1 MSPAP
6 GRAPVVVGVD
16 AAGSAG
22 DAVDWASAE
31 ASARGCPL
39 HVVHAF
45 HHPPLPVD
53 PCGVAA
59 TMDGVLMTRAAAEQ
73 VLAQAVARARSI
85 ASDVDVSPLLQFGPP
100 ARALLGEARSACLLV
115 LGSRGLSGLRGLL
128 ARSVTVQVAAHACCP
143 VVVVQPLA
151 GADDPGWS
159 PPRVVV
165 GVDATATSTPA
176 VGFAFQ
182 AARQRG
188 IPLVAV
194 QAWTPD
200 PPADLEGVSG
210 PPALPEALARR
221 TLERALDRWQPEF
234 TDVPVHTALVR
245 GDPAHALVAQ
255 SRGAALLVVGTRGR
269 AHLRGMM
276 LGSVSQAV
284 QHHGYCP
291 VAIIRYDNALT
302 ATRPAGGVADP
313 APEHDHTSGH
323 HEGPSTPRNRR
334 WTS

>member
-1 MSPAP
+1 MSPAR
-6 GRAPVVVGVD
+6 GRAPVVVGID

-31 ASARGCPL
+31 ASARGRPL

-45 HHPPLPVD
+45 QLPLPVD
-53 PCGVAA
+53 PYGVVP
-59 TMDGVLMTRAAAEQ
+59 TTDGVLMARAAAEHA
-73 VLAQAVARARSI
+73 LARAVARARSV
-85 ASDVDVSPLLQFGPP
+85 ASDVEVSPLLLCGPP
-100 ARALLGEARSACLLV
+100 ARAVLGEATGACLVV
-115 LGSRGLSGLRGLL
+115 LGRRRRSGLRALL
-128 ARSVTVQVAAHACCP
+128 ARSLSVQVAAHACCP
-143 VVVVQPLA
+143 VVVVPPPDC
-151 GADDPGWS
+151 ADDLRWS

-165 GVDATATSTPA
+165 GVDAAATRTPA

-194 QAWTPD
+194 HAWTPD

-210 PPALPEALARR
+210 PCALAQALARR
-221 TLERALDRWQPEF
+221 TVERVLDRWRPEF
-234 TDVPVHTALVR
+234 TDVPVHTVLVR
-245 GDPAHALVAQ
+245 GDPARALVAQ

-269 AHLRGMM
+269 GRVLATV

-284 QHHGYCP
+284 QHYGDRP
-291 VAIIRYDNALT
+291 VAIIRYDNAST
-302 ATRPAGGVADP
+302 PTRPAGRVADP
-313 APEHDHTSGH
+313 APERDHGSGH
-323 HEGPSTPRNRR
+323 RKGPSTPRNRR